1 MLGHLKLYI
10 KPNVDLEIDLISMI
24 LRGCEDIYRQQE
36 RALSA
41 GASPGDLRS
50 LTTVPR
56 DSSAA
61 EVASQTPSDDFGDVN
76 TFLVI

>member
-1 MLGHLKLYI
+1 MYI
-10 KPNVDLEIDLISMI
+10 KSNVDLEIDLISMI
-24 LRGCEDIYRQQE
+24 LRGCGDIYRQQE
-36 RALSA
+36 RALTA

-61 EVASQTPSDDFGDVN
+61 EVASQTPSEGSGAVI

>member
-36 RALSA
+36 PLSA

>member
-1 MLGHLKLYI
+1 M
-10 KPNVDLEIDLISMI
+10 DLILMI
-24 LRGCEDIYRQQE
+24 LRGCGDIYRQQE
-36 RALSA
+36 RALTA

-61 EVASQTPSDDFGDVN
+61 EVASQTF
-76 TFLVI
+76 